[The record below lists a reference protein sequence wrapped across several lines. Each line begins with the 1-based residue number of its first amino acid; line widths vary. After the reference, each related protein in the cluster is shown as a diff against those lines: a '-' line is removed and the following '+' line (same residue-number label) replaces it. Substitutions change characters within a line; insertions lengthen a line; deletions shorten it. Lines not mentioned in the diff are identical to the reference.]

1 MFFNLKF
8 IKNVDNMLSSSIFNV
23 ITLGLDIGFS
33 KPFFGRG
40 ALGFVGLPGLINKVL
55 YGVPAISG

>member
-1 MFFNLKF
+1 MF
-8 IKNVDNMLSSSIFNV
+8 IINVDKILSSSIFNV

-33 KPFFGRG
+33 KPFFGIG

-55 YGVPAISG
+55 YGVPVMSG

>member
-1 MFFNLKF
+1 MF
-8 IKNVDNMLSSSIFNV
+8 IKNVDKILSSSIFNV

-33 KPFFGRG
+33 KPLFGIG

-55 YGVPAISG
+55 YGVPVMSG